1 MLNKVRKGNRYRL
14 KTRKW
19 LEAKGYLVE
28 ILEHSGMYG
37 KKDIWGADLIAK
49 NKDELIFIQVK
60 SNKAHLSMGKK
71 ELLATVWPPFVKL
84 WVVCWEPYSKKP
96 IVVEVVQLTDLGSQ
110 LVKETIANAAKEIYN
125 NIASQRTFIEEE

>member
-1 MLNKVRKGNRYRL
+1 MLNKVRKGNYYRL

-19 LEAKGYLVE
+19 LESKGYLVE
-28 ILEHSGMYG
+28 ILEHSGRYS
-37 KKDIWGADLIAK
+37 KKDIWGSDLIAK
-49 NKDELIFIQVK
+49 NETELIFIQVK

-96 IVVEVVQLTDLGSQ
+96 IVVEVVQLTDLTNQ
-110 LVKETIANAAKEIYN
+110 LVKETID
-125 NIASQRTFIEEE
+125 NIVSQRTFIEEE